1 MGTHLGLHM
10 LSNIQL
16 LYSLGKRPMSS
27 LQSGNEV
34 AVHLITVTQGGALPQ
49 TPIFDESVSFT
60 SFFSR
65 QSLWLGEQSVWS

>member
-1 MGTHLGLHM
+1 
-10 LSNIQL
+10 
-16 LYSLGKRPMSS
+16 MSS

-60 SFFSR
+60 SFFQGSR
-65 QSLWLGEQSVWS
+65 SGWASSPFGHES